1 MAGVVV
7 LRASGPDDRPVKAGF
22 EGLEIKGVGGV
33 GPSDE
38 GFHGVLLFGV
48 VVCWGCAPMVEPSG
62 VVGSGQASR
71 PRHGHPSMTRV
82 TSVFG
87 HARALSRVHRAE
99 ADLAFDGA
107 RRSRRE
113 GPGLPEAD
121 GDDDP

>member
-1 MAGVVV
+1 MAGRVV
-7 LRASGPDDRPVKAGF
+7 LRASGQDDRPVKAGF
-22 EGLEIKGVGGV
+22 EGLEIKGVGGL

-87 HARALSRVHRAE
+87 HASAASAFRAFV
-99 ADLAFDGA
+99 A
-107 RRSRRE
+107 RKR
-113 GPGLPEAD
+113 P
-121 GDDDP
+121 